1 MTSNGAPPDSD
12 LLGLEVAGVAALV
25 MIGTLAAFFLIGV
38 VVGIIVL
45 IAGVILGLLVIRSVI
60 GKSSD

>member
-1 MTSNGAPPDSD
+1 VANNETPPDSD

-25 MIGTLAAFFLIGV
+25 MIGTLAAFFLVGV

-45 IAGVILGLLVIRSVI
+45 IAGVVLGLLVVRSVI
-60 GKSSD
+60 GKSRG